1 MTREHRHLWT
11 VSARMFTKQK
21 QAEIET
27 TQLFYFSKW
36 LEPWCQRN
44 VKLFVEMFGMFN
56 FTIAFIASLAWW
68 METVV

>member
-1 MTREHRHLWT
+1 
-11 VSARMFTKQK
+11 MFTKQK

-56 FTIAFIASLAWW
+56 FTIAFIASLA
-68 METVV
+68 